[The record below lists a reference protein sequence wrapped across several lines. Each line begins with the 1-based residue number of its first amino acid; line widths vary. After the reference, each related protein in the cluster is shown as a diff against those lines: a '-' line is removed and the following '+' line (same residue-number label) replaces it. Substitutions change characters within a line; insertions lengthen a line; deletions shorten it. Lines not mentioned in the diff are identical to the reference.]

1 MKKLLRKLFL
11 YLFKEDFQRMKAL
24 ERDLEGLIHR
34 QKCAT
39 SLAEVRAERIR
50 KLLGNIDVSVDVHQR
65 SGSWAVV
72 SLQGGKTDYIKFVD
86 LDQRSIREI
95 SAFLRQF
102 DRQNVQSDAEDPGIP
117 NFTAHY
123 LRMSNAKK
131 FSPEYHVLQ
140 YVRFYLGDPQYQ
152 GEFVCVA
159 EFDFT

>member
-24 ERDLEGLIHR
+24 ERNLEGLIHR

-50 KLLGNIDVSVDVHQR
+50 KLLGNIDVHHH

-102 DRQNVQSDAEDPGIP
+102 DRQNVKIDANPFDRKMLNEEI
-117 NFTAHY
+117 
-123 LRMSNAKK
+123 
-131 FSPEYHVLQ
+131 
-140 YVRFYLGDPQYQ
+140 YQ
-152 GEFVCVA
+152 I
-159 EFDFT
+159 

>member
-50 KLLGNIDVSVDVHQR
+50 QLLGNIDVSVDVHHH

-72 SLQGGKTDYIKFVD
+72 SLQGGKTDYIKFID
-86 LDQRSIREI
+86 LGSRDMMDI
-95 SAFLRQF
+95 AHFLRQF
-102 DRQNVQSDAEDPGIP
+102 DRNHVKIDAHP
-117 NFTAHY
+117 
-123 LRMSNAKK
+123 
-131 FSPEYHVLQ
+131 
-140 YVRFYLGDPQYQ
+140 
-152 GEFVCVA
+152 
-159 EFDFT
+159 FDRQMLNEEIYRI

>member
-50 KLLGNIDVSVDVHQR
+50 KLLGNIDVSVDVHHH

-72 SLQGGKTDYIKFVD
+72 SLQGGKTDYIKFID
-86 LDQRSIREI
+86 LGSRDMMEI
-95 SAFLRQF
+95 AHFLRQYDRKNVKIDASPF
-102 DRQNVQSDAEDPGIP
+102 DRHMINEQI
-117 NFTAHY
+117 FR
-123 LRMSNAKK
+123 L
-131 FSPEYHVLQ
+131 
-140 YVRFYLGDPQYQ
+140 
-152 GEFVCVA
+152 
-159 EFDFT
+159 

>member
-24 ERDLEGLIHR
+24 ERDLKGLIHR

-72 SLQGGKTDYIKFVD
+72 SLQGGKTDYIKF
-86 LDQRSIREI
+86 
-95 SAFLRQF
+95 
-102 DRQNVQSDAEDPGIP
+102 
-117 NFTAHY
+117 
-123 LRMSNAKK
+123 
-131 FSPEYHVLQ
+131 SPEYHVLQ
-140 YVRFYLGDPQYQ
+140 YVRFYLGDPQNQ
-152 GEFVCVA
+152 GEYVCVA

>member
-50 KLLGNIDVSVDVHQR
+50 KLLGNIDVSVDVHHR

-72 SLQGGKTDYIKFVD
+72 SLQGGKTDYIKFID
-86 LDQRSIREI
+86 LGSRDMMEI
-95 SAFLRQF
+95 ARFLRQYDRANVKIDASPF
-102 DRQNVQSDAEDPGIP
+102 DRHMINEEI
-117 NFTAHY
+117 Y
-123 LRMSNAKK
+123 RL
-131 FSPEYHVLQ
+131 
-140 YVRFYLGDPQYQ
+140 
-152 GEFVCVA
+152 
-159 EFDFT
+159 

>member
-24 ERDLEGLIHR
+24 ERDLKGLIHR

-39 SLAEVRAERIR
+39 SLAEIRAERIR
-50 KLLGNIDVSVDVHQR
+50 KLLGNIDVSVDVHHH

-86 LDQRSIREI
+86 LDQRNIREI

-102 DRQNVQSDAEDPGIP
+102 DRQNVKIDANPFDRKMLNEEI
-117 NFTAHY
+117 
-123 LRMSNAKK
+123 
-131 FSPEYHVLQ
+131 
-140 YVRFYLGDPQYQ
+140 YQ
-152 GEFVCVA
+152 I
-159 EFDFT
+159 

>member
-11 YLFKEDFQRMKAL
+11 YLFKEDFKRMKAL

-72 SLQGGKTDYIKFVD
+72 SLQGGKTDYIKFID
-86 LDQRSIREI
+86 LGNRDMMDI
-95 SAFLRQF
+95 AHFLRQYDRKNVKIDASPF
-102 DRQNVQSDAEDPGIP
+102 DRHMINEQI
-117 NFTAHY
+117 FR
-123 LRMSNAKK
+123 L
-131 FSPEYHVLQ
+131 
-140 YVRFYLGDPQYQ
+140 
-152 GEFVCVA
+152 
-159 EFDFT
+159 